1 VDELAEA
8 AEGLLDPER
17 AALAESHLAGCPD
30 CQAQSEALREVTE
43 TLRAEPAA
51 AMPEAVAHRLYQVIA
66 AENARRRNVVAKGN
80 GQSAATVQS
89 RKTLGTFGED
99 LKTPTKSRWML
110 PAVAAAAVAAV
121 VGFGAYVISSSAG
134 LNEPPVVAAINSSDL
149 GTQARAL
156 EQTSGGLSPHR
167 FSQAWEC
174 AREVVDQR
182 IAGIASSTVDG
193 VPALLV
199 YTKSAGSTQ
208 VTVVT
213 GCRVGTPSAGPSAV
227 LPR

>member
-1 VDELAEA
+1 
-8 AEGLLDPER
+8 
-17 AALAESHLAGCPD
+17 
-30 CQAQSEALREVTE
+30 
-43 TLRAEPAA
+43 
-51 AMPEAVAHRLYQVIA
+51 
-66 AENARRRNVVAKGN
+66 
-80 GQSAATVQS
+80 
-89 RKTLGTFGED
+89 
-99 LKTPTKSRWML
+99 ML

-134 LNEPPVVAAINSSDL
+134 LNEPPILAAISSRDL
-149 GTQARAL
+149 GAQAREL

-167 FSQAWEC
+167 FSHAWER

-199 YTKSAGSTQ
+199 YTKSAGSTE

>member
-1 VDELAEA
+1 
-8 AEGLLDPER
+8 
-17 AALAESHLAGCPD
+17 
-30 CQAQSEALREVTE
+30 
-43 TLRAEPAA
+43 
-51 AMPEAVAHRLYQVIA
+51 
-66 AENARRRNVVAKGN
+66 
-80 GQSAATVQS
+80 
-89 RKTLGTFGED
+89 
-99 LKTPTKSRWML
+99 ML

-134 LNEPPVVAAINSSDL
+134 LNEPPILAAISSRDL
-149 GTQARAL
+149 GAQAREL

-167 FSQAWEC
+167 FSHAWER

-182 IAGIASSTVDG
+182 IAGIASSTV
-193 VPALLV
+193 PALLV
-199 YTKSAGSTQ
+199 YTKSAGSTE